1 MNRFAF
7 VLFGIF

>member
-7 VLFGIF
+7 VLFGII